1 MYNVRITDKISSKL
15 TVYESYLY
23 YCLALC
29 TDFNTME
36 SNAKQETIARMYYD
50 IPKEKKDISNFYVDK
65 VRKYLHTLE
74 YFGFISI
81 SKDKIKGQFGTFE
94 KCKYNLSNEH
104 FFMVSNKLYNEPIK
118 KELKGFLILLKSL
131 TLNGTNL
138 ILYTLDELEKE
149 LKYSRRQISTYIKE
163 LKEFGYL
170 QTEKKGISIVRDDL
184 FPLLGSKAENYKNI
198 IETFLSSKNPCVTKS
213 MKQYIEAKKN
223 NFRDIEN
230 KESFFLYVI
239 TGVPFKRKNKNKI
252 KYEIVL

>member
-1 MYNVRITDKISSKL
+1 MYNVRITDQISSKL
-15 TVYESYLY
+15 TVYEAYLY

-50 IPKEKKDISNFYVDK
+50 IPKDKNDISNFYIDK
-65 VRKYLHTLE
+65 IRKYLHTLE
-74 YFGFISI
+74 SFGFILV
-81 SKDKIKGQFGTFE
+81 SKDKIKGQYGTFE

-104 FFMVSNKLYNEPIK
+104 FFMVSNKLYSEPIK

-138 ILYTLDELEKE
+138 ILYTLDELANK

-163 LKEFGYL
+163 LKKLGYL
-170 QTEKKGISIVRDDL
+170 QAEKKGISIVRDDL

-198 IETFLSSKNPCVTKS
+198 IETFLNSKNPCVTKS

-239 TGVPFKRKNKNKI
+239 AGVPFKRKNKNKI